1 MPTPMSRTAT
11 PAPSAATVLALGA
24 WLKNSACLCQGG
36 RVQWTAV
43 HGDLSDPQ
51 SCMALRASALALIRQ
66 ARASGGPPLAA
77 LAHDLHPDFYSS
89 QLAQELAAE
98 LGLPAVAVQHHRA
111 HIGAVMAAHG
121 LDEPVLGLALDGFG
135 LGSDGGAW
143 GGELLWLEGAQW
155 QRLGHL
161 HPLALPGG
169 DQAARQPWRM
179 AASALHACG
188 LGAQI
193 GAHWGARV
201 GASRAAT
208 VQQMLARGLNCPLSS
223 SAGRWFDA
231 AAAALGLCLEQD
243 DEAQAAV
250 ALEQAAARALE
261 RGTPLPDLPLPSLL
275 PGAATQSATGVGTG
289 FDATATPLT
298 SSQILDLR
306 PPWLALH
313 EAAAPLRLGRT
324 ANATLPTAPDRAAAP
339 PSAHTAPA
347 PSIAAQAA
355 LAAAFH
361 LRLADGLAD
370 WVLAA
375 ARARQTRSVALAGG
389 CFYNRILR
397 QRLQARLIE
406 AGQHVYLQTAQG
418 CGDAG
423 LALGQAWVAAQE
435 LAAAPCPASFYQE
448 NPLCV

>member
-1 MPTPMSRTAT
+1 MSRTAT
-11 PAPSAATVLALGA
+11 PATSAATVLALGA
-24 WLKNSACLCQGG
+24 WLKNCACLCQGG
-36 RVQWTAV
+36 QVQWTPV

-51 SCMALRASALALIRQ
+51 ACAALRASALALIRQ

-111 HIGAVMAAHG
+111 HIGAVMAAHD

-135 LGSDGGAW
+135 LGSDGAAW

-161 HPLALPGG
+161 VPLALPGG

-188 LGAQI
+188 LGARI
-193 GAHWGARV
+193 GAHWGERV

-208 VQQMLARGLNCPLSS
+208 VQQMLARGLHCPPSS

-231 AAAALGLCLEQD
+231 AAAALGLCLEQT

-261 RGTPLPDLPLPSLL
+261 RDAPLPELPLPGLL
-275 PGAATQSATGVGTG
+275 ASPQIHAITQPAASASDTAAVARTHFATAATTLAPAAAPQV
-289 FDATATPLT
+289 
-298 SSQILDLR
+298 LDLR
-306 PPWLALH
+306 PLWLALH
-313 EAAAPLRLGRT
+313 EAAAPLRPKCI
-324 ANATLPTAPDRAAAP
+324 ADATLPTAP
-339 PSAHTAPA
+339 A
-347 PSIAAQAA
+347 PSNAAQDAQDT

>member
-1 MPTPMSRTAT
+1 MSHTAL

-36 RVQWTAV
+36 RVQWTPV
-43 HGDLSDPQ
+43 HGDLSDPHA
-51 SCMALRASALALIRQ
+51 CAALRAAALALIRQ
-66 ARASGGPPLAA
+66 ARTSGGPPLAA

-111 HIGAVMAAHG
+111 HIGAVMAAHS

-135 LGSDGGAW
+135 LGSDGAAW

-161 HPLALPGG
+161 LPLALPGG

-193 GAHWGARV
+193 GVHWGERV

-208 VQQMLARGLNCPLSS
+208 VQQMLARGLHCPPSS

-231 AAAALGLCLEQD
+231 AAAALGLCLEQS

-261 RGTPLPDLPLPSLL
+261 RGTSLPDLPLPSLL
-275 PGAATQSATGVGTG
+275 PGATRQSGTG
-289 FDATATPLT
+289 FDALTTATPRAAPQ
-298 SSQILDLR
+298 SLDLR
-306 PPWLALH
+306 PLWLALH
-313 EAAAPLRLGRT
+313 AAAAGH
-324 ANATLPTAPDRAAAP
+324 APDAALD
-339 PSAHTAPA
+339 
-347 PSIAAQAA
+347 A

-375 ARARQTRSVALAGG
+375 ARARQSRSVALAGG
-389 CFYNRILR
+389 CFYNRLLR
-397 QRLQARLIE
+397 QRLQARLSA
-406 AGQHVYLQTAQG
+406 AGQRVYLQTAQG

-435 LAAAPCPASFYQE
+435 LAATAAAPPSTLQENAPC
-448 NPLCV
+448 V